1 MPQYNNELQ
10 NRVYSL
16 AKPLDLNA
24 LQNQYLIQK
33 DKIAHPKTFEDLNQ
47 DLAIFHVIV
56 DLLQEKGIKVENKP
70 TIAQEA

>member
-1 MPQYNNELQ
+1 MQYNNELQ
-10 NRVYSL
+10 NRVYCL
-16 AKPLDLNA
+16 AKPLDLNG
-24 LQNQYLIQK
+24 LLNQYWLQK

-70 TIAQEA
+70 TMAQVTP

>member
-1 MPQYNNELQ
+1 MPYNNELQ
-10 NRVYSL
+10 NRVYNL

-56 DLLQEKGIKVENKP
+56 DLLEERGVKVENKP
-70 TIAQEA
+70 TMAQVTT